1 MLNILMTAASRRV
14 PLVHAFRRVLD
25 QLGGGAVIVTDVNPL
40 SPAVYIADR
49 AYRVPLATDPG
60 YVDEIRAI
68 CDEERV
74 GLVVPTIDDE
84 LTLFALAAPAFEAA
98 GIRVAVSRPDTT
110 AICNDK
116 YETCR
121 VLAAAGV
128 AAAASFLPG
137 ALPEHPH
144 FPLFIKPRFGRGSVG
159 VHNIRNTRELAF
171 FLEYEPNPIVQEYLD
186 GPEYTIDMLCDF
198 DGRPLSIVPRERI
211 VARAGV
217 SDRGRTTKN
226 PRLMELA
233 ASCAAALPFA
243 GPVNIQCRIVNGRP
257 IVFEINPRFSGGI
270 PLTIAAGADFPR
282 WLCEL
287 VLGRRVAPAIGEFH
301 ENLWMT
307 NYESSIFLTTPE
319 IKLERRTL
327 RDSVEEEV
335 V

>member
-1 MLNILMTAASRRV
+1 MTAASRRV
-14 PLVHAFRRVLD
+14 PLVHAFRRALD

-40 SPAVYIADR
+40 SPAVYAADR

-84 LTLFALAAPAFEAA
+84 LTLFALASPAFEAA
-98 GIRVAVSRPDTT
+98 GIRVAVSRPETT

-121 VLAAAGV
+121 VLAGKGV

-137 ALPEHPH
+137 ELPSHPR

-159 VHNIRNTRELAF
+159 AHTISNARELTF
-171 FLEYEPNPIVQEYLD
+171 FLQYVANPIVQEYLD
-186 GPEYTIDMLCDF
+186 GPEFTIDLFCDGA
-198 DGRPLSIVPRERI
+198 GRPLSIVPRERI
-211 VARAGV
+211 LARAGI
-217 SDRGRTTKN
+217 SDRGRTTRE

-233 ASCAAALPFA
+233 ESCAAALPFS
-243 GPVNIQCRIVNGRP
+243 GPVNIQCRMVDGHP
-257 IVFEINPRFSGGI
+257 ILFEINPRFSGGI
-270 PLTIAAGADFPR
+270 PLTIQAGADFPR
-282 WLCEL
+282 MLCQL
-287 VLGRRVAPAIGEFH
+287 ALGQWVTPTIGQFQ

-307 NYESSIFLTTPE
+307 NYEASVFLTTPE
-319 IKLERRTL
+319 ITLEPRAV
-327 RDSVEEEV
+327 RDTVEAEDV